1 MTLLSRLDDKK
12 YQFKIIEENNEKYE
26 NELLMFNL
34 ISQTFNIK
42 FEKKLSTRAKQV
54 LQTWRNKSFYCAN
67 EDLLYVFKFNLS
79 ERDFLLQ
86 VLHSMAIFLQNAT
99 CSSFF
104 DISIYNVIITEQSNF
119 DKLNKQKVKNIRLFD
134 SLTFTLHC
142 HVAAPPEK
150 QDIPW

>member
-12 YQFKIIEENNEKYE
+12 YQFQIIEEDNEKYE
-26 NELLMFNL
+26 NKRLMFKL

-42 FEKKLSTRAKQV
+42 CEKKLSTRAKQL
-54 LQTWRNKSFYCAN
+54 LQTWRNKPFYCAN
-67 EDLLYVFKFNLS
+67 EDILYVFKINS
-79 ERDFLLQ
+79 IEREFLLQ

-119 DKLNKQKVKNIRLFD
+119 DQLNKQKLEDIRLFD

-142 HVAAPPEK
+142 HVASPPKK